1 MIQQIAMMLL
11 ALALNSASAWAD
23 NENYFDPTAAVGQQ
37 TKTATNPTAI
47 TANTETLGATGQI
60 TWYYVSGTFTNDR
73 RIDVLG
79 TVNIILVDD
88 CKFTASKGIRV
99 ESPNA
104 LNIWAQST
112 GDGCGRLTAYQK
124 GKNAAIGGQGGPDA
138 DGNGPD
144 INEPDN
150 FENTTPDAA
159 NAPEAGTITIY
170 GGDIYVN
177 GNIGGGDG
185 GDGHPSNN
193 KSGIGGKGGN
203 GTIIIHDGNI
213 VVYGNMGGG
222 KGGYGHGVEL
232 YENTYQGGQGGNG
245 GAGTVTINGGYV
257 NVYGDMGGGYMGE
270 ADGGCGN
277 NGSGYVSLSWNK
289 VSDMIAAQTYRGTVH
304 LLKSFMDMYEV
315 VYEGDYEGGERDGAR
330 LYNKWLYPYGTM
342 YDITIG
348 GGYDPACLES
358 NKAHAMEGAEIK
370 LTAANGYRV
379 SSVTV
384 TDADNGNVSVTDNGD
399 GTWTFTM
406 PAKAVIVTPT
416 ATRFYQVSGSNNI
429 SCDVADANDKMVQ
442 NDKTYYRPEAAVNF
456 QVTVPDGY
464 ALQSLTVKDEDDQNV
479 SYSANGTNAY
489 TFTMPAKAVTME
501 AVTVRDFS
509 ELTLIEG
516 TAAFTVTGGTDDGNN
531 DGPENLL
538 DGMYSSTDD
547 SNYSKWIVD
556 DVTNGCSVEFNTA
569 APVVPKHYTL
579 ISTNSYGGIIGCYPT
594 SWTIKAKASAGGEW
608 TTIAAES
615 DNYTM
620 NDEQTC
626 HSYLFDFNNSGNNA
640 YKYFRFEVTAVE
652 GWEELGDEWNPTV
665 YHNWLELSE
674 MQMYVRSE
682 TLAAVT
688 NGTCGDISINRGNDV
703 TWKYNTS
710 TKVLTISGTGPMMYY
725 GSALGTDNK
734 YHSTAPWSKYDDE
747 IEKVVVENGLTYIGS
762 YAFAYCTALTSVS
775 LPASVVALGNYVCY
789 TSNVIRIDIPSTTAA
804 TLGEGGFGYC
814 PYLQIVVPSTLL
826 GTYRTADNWSKYA
839 DKLVGSLSEVT
850 GFDPDYFVTGK
861 YEFKRTLRCG
871 VSSTICLPFGISADQ
886 ASSVGRFYS
895 FVGIDKSGEQWTVIM
910 QEVNQVKDGLVADRP
925 YLFIP
930 YILDG
935 MSFGEQFEFTFSG
948 SVSSPDIAGYVKKE
962 NENGSFWS
970 FQGVFYNIRW
980 DETHNSGMLGKVY
993 GFAANSY
1000 SPDDNSY
1007 TVNPGD
1013 FVKAGEGASIPSFRA
1028 FLQYTGSSA
1037 QGAPMRGGTRADV
1050 SLPNSIKV
1058 KLIDANG
1065 TITAT
1070 GEISTETADF
1080 IIDTWYDMNGR
1091 ILPDAPTGE
1100 GMYIHNGNQVLIK
1113 Y

>member
-47 TANTETLGATGQI
+47 TANTETLGTTGQT

-104 LNIWAQST
+104 LNIYAQKA
-112 GDGCGRLTAYQK
+112 GDGCGKLIAK
-124 GKNAAIGGQGGPDA
+124 HSNNHAAIGGNRGN
-138 DGNGPD
+138 DGNG
-144 INEPDN
+144 
-150 FENTTPDAA
+150 
-159 NAPEAGTITIY
+159 EAGAGETSGTITIY
-170 GGDIYVN
+170 GGNIDVN

-185 GDGHPSNN
+185 GTGYYIGDYQ
-193 KSGIGGKGGN
+193 GIGGNGGK
-203 GTIIIHDGNI
+203 GTIIIYDGHI
-213 VVYGNMGGG
+213 TVDGNMGGG
-222 KGGYGHGVEL
+222 KGGCGEGVPMYSGEYDEYGDPIVL
-232 YENTYQGGQGGNG
+232 YYNGGQGGDG
-245 GAGTVTINGGYV
+245 GTGTVTINGGYV
-257 NVYGDMGGGYMGE
+257 NVYGNMGGGYYG
-270 ADGGCGN
+270 DGNDQHGN
-277 NGSGYVSLSWNK
+277 EGSGDVSFSWSK
-289 VSDMIAAQTYRGTVH
+289 PSDMFCARSYNGTVH
-304 LLKSFMDMYEV
+304 LLKSFMDSNEK
-315 VYEGDYEGGERDGAR
+315 VYKEDDYEDGISGDAR
-330 LYNKWLYPYGTM
+330 IINKLLYPYGTM

-348 GGYDPACLES
+348 GNYDPACLES
-358 NKAHAMEGAEIK
+358 KKDHAMEGAEIK
-370 LTAANGYRV
+370 LTAVNGYRV

-384 TDADNGNVSVTDNGD
+384 TDADNGNVSVTDNQN

-442 NDKTYYRPEAAVNF
+442 NGKTYYRPEAAVNF

-464 ALQSLTVKDEDDQNV
+464 FIQSLTVKDEDSQDI
-479 SYSANGTNAY
+479 SYVANGTNAY

-509 ELTLIEG
+509 GLTLIEG
-516 TAAFTVTGGTDDGNN
+516 TAAFTVTGGTDDGC
-531 DGPENLL
+531 DYGPENLL

-674 MQMYVRSE
+674 MQMYVR
-682 TLAAVT
+682 VT

-725 GSALGTDNK
+725 GLTND
-734 YHSTAPWSKYDDE
+734 YLHSTSPWSHFDGELEHVIIQDG
-747 IEKVVVENGLTYIGS
+747 VTSVGS
-762 YAFAYCTALTSVS
+762 YAFAKCSKLTDVV
-775 LPASVVALGNYVCY
+775 LPASLFQIDQAAFFTSSLNRIIIPRTEVVSLAQNAF
-789 TSNVIRIDIPSTTAA
+789 D
-804 TLGEGGFGYC
+804 YC
-814 PYLQIVVPSTLL
+814 PAGLSIVVPSTLL
-826 GTYRTADNWSKYA
+826 KTYQTANNWSTYS
-839 DKLVGSLSEVT
+839 DKLVGSLSETT
-850 GFDPDYFVTGK
+850 GFNTTDFVSGR
-861 YEFKRTLRCG
+861 YEFKRTFKCG
-871 VSSTICLPFGISADQ
+871 VSSTICLPFAVPEAQ
-886 ASSVGRFYS
+886 AASVGKFYS
-895 FVGIDKSGEQWTVIM
+895 FEGIDKSGQQWTVIM
-910 QEVNQVKDGLVADRP
+910 RENVNEVTNGLEANKP
-925 YLFIP
+925 YLFVP
-930 YILDG
+930 YIFDG
-935 MSFGEQFEFTFSG
+935 MSYGDAFEFTFSG
-948 SVSSPDIAGYVKKE
+948 SVSVPEIAGSVIKQE
-962 NENGSFWS
+962 NANGSFWS
-970 FQGVFYNIRW
+970 FQGVYYNILW
-980 DETHNSGMLGKVY
+980 DEMNNSEMLGKVY

-1013 FVKAGEGASIPSFRA
+1013 FVKAGAGASIPSFRA

-1070 GEISTETADF
+1070 GEISTETGDF

-1091 ILPDAPTGE
+1091 LLPDTPAGE